1 MTVLCDHSTSCDES
15 TLVKAK
21 ARIIQEKQIFLIEL
35 DTIAYR

>member
-1 MTVLCDHSTSCDES
+1 MTVLVDHSTSCDES
-15 TLVKAK
+15 TLVK